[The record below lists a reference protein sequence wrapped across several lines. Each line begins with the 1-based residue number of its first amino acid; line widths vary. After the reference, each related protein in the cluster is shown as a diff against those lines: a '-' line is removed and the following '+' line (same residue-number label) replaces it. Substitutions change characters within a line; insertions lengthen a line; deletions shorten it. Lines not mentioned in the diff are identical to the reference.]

1 VLQESAAFARL
12 RAALAQ
18 RILIIDGAMGT
29 MIQQHHLSEE
39 AYRGL
44 EGNAAVALTGDAAQA
59 LAAATAAGIDVKGNN
74 ELLSLTQPQIIQ
86 GIHEAYLAAGADI
99 IETNTFGATQ
109 VAQADYHLEA
119 LARQMNLASAELAC
133 RARDRFSTPDHPRFV
148 AGALGP
154 TPRTASISPDVNDPG
169 ARNTSFDE
177 LAASYG
183 EQAEALIEAGVDL
196 LLIETIFDTLN
207 AKAAIFAIESLFE
220 ARGERIPVM
229 ISGTVTDASGRILS
243 GQTVEAFWNSVRH
256 ARPITIGLNCA
267 LGAALMRPYVEE
279 LSKLSDVPI
288 CIYPNAGLPN
298 PMAPTGFD
306 ETPPIT
312 SGFLQE
318 FADAGWVNVVG
329 GCCGT
334 TPEHIAAIAQA
345 VSTYTPRVL
354 PQVAPKLRL
363 SGLEP
368 CNIDE
373 TSFFV
378 NVGERTNVTGSK
390 QFARLILSGDFEKA
404 VEVARQQVEN
414 GAQVIDVNMDEA
426 MLDSQAAMTRF
437 LNLIASEPD
446 ISRVPV
452 MIDSSKWSV
461 IEAGLKCVQGKAIV
475 NSISMKEGE
484 AEFIRQA
491 RLCRKYGAAV
501 IVMAFDEQGQAD
513 TLARRQT
520 ICSRAYSLLTDTV
533 GFPPEDIIFD
543 PNIFAIATGIE
554 EHDRYAIDFIEATRW
569 IRENLPHA
577 KVSGGVSNVSF
588 SFRGNDPA
596 REAIH
601 TVFLYHAVRAGM
613 TMGIVNAGQLGVYE
627 DLSPELREHVED
639 IVLARR
645 PDATERMIQFAEQ
658 LKGGAK
664 RDEEKLAWRELP
676 VEKRLEHALV
686 HGLTEFIVEDTE
698 AVRAA
703 VEARGGRPIEVIE
716 GPLMGGMNVVG
727 DLFAEGKMFLPQVVK
742 SARVMKAAVA
752 HLVPFIEAEQAA
764 SGTSQAKG
772 KMILATVKGDVH
784 DIGKNI
790 VSVVLQCN
798 NFEIVNL
805 GVMVPAQQILQAA
818 KEHNADLIGLS
829 GLITPSLE
837 EMSHV
842 AREME
847 RDDWCR
853 CKQIP
858 LLIGGAT
865 TSRIHTAVKIAPHY
879 SGPVIWV
886 PDASRSVPVAQ
897 ALTSD
902 AAQKGA
908 YLGEVIR
915 DYAKLRERHA
925 AKAAA
930 KMLTLDQA
938 RAHAPSVEMTPA
950 PVPKAMGR
958 RVLKSYPL
966 EELVETIDWTPFFQ
980 TWDLAGPYP
989 AILEDAVVGEQ
1000 ARQVY
1005 ADGKAML
1012 AKLIDGRKLTANG
1025 VFALLPARRT
1035 GPEDIT
1041 IYADE
1046 TLATPVLTWHGLR
1059 QQTEKPSGEF
1069 NKCLADYVVPL
1080 EANLPDYIGCFAVG
1094 VHGADALAAD
1104 YEAKGDDYN
1113 AILVKALADRLA
1125 ESFAERL
1132 HQRIRTEFW
1141 AYQPQEN
1148 LSNEDLIAERYQGIR
1163 PAPGYPACP
1172 DHAVKAA
1179 MFEVLQAQDIQMSLT
1194 ENLAMLPASAVSGFY
1209 LWRPE
1214 SQYFNLGPIGE
1225 DQLADYAQRAKVS
1238 DRDARSR
1245 LATVLG

>member
-1 VLQESAAFARL
+1 MLQESAAFAQL
-12 RAALAQ
+12 RAALAR

-29 MIQQHHLSEE
+29 MIQQHRLSEE

-44 EGNAAVALTGDAAQA
+44 EGEAAVLLTGEAAAA

-74 ELLSLTQPQIIQ
+74 ELLSLTQPRIIQ

-133 RARDRFSTPDHPRFV
+133 KARDRFSTPEHPRFV

-312 SGFLQE
+312 SGFLKE

-938 RAHAPSVEMTPA
+938 RAHAPAIEMTPA

-1046 TLATPVLTWHGLR
+1046 SLATPVLTWHGLR
-1059 QQTEKPSGEF
+1059 QQTEKPSSEF
-1069 NKCLADYVVPL
+1069 NKCLADYVAPL
-1080 EANLPDYIGCFAVG
+1080 EANLPDYVGCFAVG

-1104 YEAKGDDYN
+1104 FEGKGDDYN